1 MTQQDFNQGNGSDSR
16 TSFNQIIEKVREKIS
31 ELEGERGSTCILFYC
46 LGSINFQKA
55 IEFLNIIRKE
65 QKIEK
70 LDLILESGGGNIDD
84 AVKIA
89 NLCKDFSTNFTVIIP
104 YYAKSAATLIAL
116 YADELILCKA
126 GELGPIDPQVRH
138 PLMDVF
144 IPASSIKRAL
154 DFIESSS
161 DPYIKMTM
169 ADKLDPL
176 LIGAYNQ
183 AIEEAK
189 NYLEEVPRVK
199 IADNKAEIIKTFTEK
214 YIDHGYPITHRICE
228 ELKLCAKDAINIS
241 LENLLYDIH
250 EVLIKYMVS
259 KDIEII
265 ILTKNQIHC
274 RKEQTSERIEEH

>member
-1 MTQQDFNQGNGSDSR
+1 M
-16 TSFNQIIEKVREKIS
+16 
-31 ELEGERGSTCILFYC
+31 
-46 LGSINFQKA
+46 
-55 IEFLNIIRKE
+55 
-65 QKIEK
+65 
-70 LDLILESGGGNIDD
+70 ESGGGDIDD
-84 AVKIA
+84 AAKIA
-89 NLCKDFSTNFTVIIP
+89 NLCRDFSTHFTVIIP

-138 PLMDVF
+138 PLIDTF

-154 DFIESSS
+154 QFIESSS

-183 AIEEAK
+183 AIDEAR

-199 IADNKAEIIKTFTEK
+199 NADNRAEIIETFTTK

-228 ELKLCAKDAINIS
+228 ELKLCAKDALNTS

-250 EVLIKYMVS
+250 IDLIKYMIS
-259 KDIEII
+259 EDIEII

-274 RKEQTSERIEEH
+274 QKERTRERIE